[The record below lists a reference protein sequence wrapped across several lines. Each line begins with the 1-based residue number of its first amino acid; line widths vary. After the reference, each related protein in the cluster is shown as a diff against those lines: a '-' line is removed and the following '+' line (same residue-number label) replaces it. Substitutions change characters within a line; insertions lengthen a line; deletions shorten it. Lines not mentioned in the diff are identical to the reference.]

1 MTALWIALG
10 LVLGGA
16 LGAFAGYSYRKNAQ
30 EKKIGRTEEY
40 ARNLLEDAQRRAED
54 KKKETILEA
63 KEEVLRLKT
72 ELDREVR
79 ERRVQQ
85 REESLDKKMDSLE
98 AREES
103 LNRKQEDL
111 QRLTYAALEQACA
124 VALFGH
130 THEPFL
136 AREQGVLL
144 LNPGSLCQP
153 RLGAGAGLALLT
165 VEKGEAKGVL
175 LPYAL
180 RR

>member
-1 MTALWIALG
+1 MRI
-10 LVLGGA
+10 
-16 LGAFAGYSYRKNAQ
+16 
-30 EKKIGRTEEY
+30 
-40 ARNLLEDAQRRAED
+40 LLTHGHRYGV
-54 KKKETILEA
+54 K
-63 KEEVLRLKT
+63 
-72 ELDREVR
+72 
-79 ERRVQQ
+79 
-85 REESLDKKMDSLE
+85 
-98 AREES
+98 
-103 LNRKQEDL
+103 EDL